1 MQLNS
6 SKVTMS
12 ALKFQVSKPV
22 FSVEYQ
28 RNQIPVLLSVFRAW
42 LEHKEKSL
50 LLPKNKSDALFY
62 GGVIFSALLLFPDYM
77 YDVLCMFN
85 MAFNLAFFCW
95 KSYWWYFHFLYF
107 LCVIVVESYFK
118 KSYFTTWRVKRA
130 NFTYQ
135 KYWNFRAKIPP

>member
-62 GGVIFSALLLFPDYM
+62 GGVIFSALLLFPDYTM
-77 YDVLCMFN
+77 SCVCSTWLSI
-85 MAFNLAFFCW
+85 LPFFGW
-95 KSYWWYFHFLYF
+95 KSHWWYFHFLYF
-107 LCVIVVESYFK
+107 LCITVVENYFK